1 MWTSKAAVAEGSFA
15 NWTWSLPIPF
25 ETVAVSLLTL
35 VVYHVAPWAWKF
47 LHLRAWASF
56 GLELLQRQWAFFAYM
71 RLPWRRVVVSGV
83 FPQTEGF
90 FRYRNLD
97 DESCPVTY
105 YYRFPVAD
113 GGKLMRLEPSG
124 GSGFD
129 EEFRVNWRW
138 SEPIPTSCGE
148 SALPDAKV
156 SKSMDQVLW
165 KGAFRVN
172 TSNGVYDSMGLNIAG
187 CALLCGH
194 SIKGKDFVVL
204 SGGNSKAAGVKIAV
218 SRFSVPPSYVE
229 GGATDF
235 AVARL
240 TGNEWA
246 AIGAKAL
253 SAKDIASPNAG
264 SIDIQFGRGSEGI
277 LFVSEGRLPQQAK
290 AVEKA
295 GLIFHQ
301 VSTQPGASGGALRRF
316 VGGVPKYVGFHVA
329 RPQGKFVDLTG
340 KYNVAISFDVILSYM
355 RSVGLYYDSVFAA
368 VLKAAVG
375 ESLDYDND
383 NVRDPLDFHRV
394 ARDCYEDEEL
404 WEATQDRIMAELYGD
419 RSQAYEGHVGRRF
432 RRKGGDDEPVG
443 ESLPVAVAAAT
454 VFAASLTP
462 VLESASEEEDE
473 AFVDADEEEAPSV
486 SPTPVS
492 SSARLP
498 VPPGLASPKNI
509 GESTNSCLSLST
521 VVKGTVAAAAV
532 CLPLAL
538 DLAAVK
544 KQVINGD
551 FSFAPALKSA
561 VELHGVDTIHN
572 FVMASDAFSVYRS
585 YMDVVQPQW
594 ISFGDVMPDENG
606 KAFFERIG
614 EYRVDGAKSATTPDR
629 KKKPKPMSDV
639 AKKRAAAIKALLEDL
654 GCKDDEWVTPENS
667 RANIAAS
674 MRAHAK
680 LASVD
685 SPSASAEDWEKA
697 FEAGVADFDTT
708 PLQSHAQQG
717 FEGWYKLAAT
727 LADTSSGVSARFR
740 RQNKKQWAT
749 DPELLL
755 AMIDLVQCRLVLMLL
770 HADSVDGYSPEQAVK
785 YGLKDVLLL
794 SVKQEP
800 HAPRKVQQGRYR
812 MIWISSLIDC
822 FVQKLLHKALNAR
835 DIDNYQS
842 GAKFH
847 SAAGMGHH
855 DEGIKHLC
863 SAFDAVF
870 GDEEFLLTCDASM
883 WDFTMDKQA
892 HLNHAKRRCLSC
904 DDPAVSSLIMTL
916 AHLNYKHVCENKGEI
931 WRCNKEGVNTSG
943 QSSTTADNTFSR
955 HSQAKVCG
963 ASKFVGNGDDMVAD
977 VGFDPEA
984 AKKFGTKSRDVVIQP
999 ADVVPFTSH
1008 HVDRKHCTASYDKPE
1023 KLAWNLLANC
1033 TSNDF
1038 GLRVDAMLSVV
1049 RNSPEAL
1056 SKFKAHLGT
1065 FAKGTDTCNKD
1076 LLWAI

>member
-1 MWTSKAAVAEGSFA
+1 M
-15 NWTWSLPIPF
+15 
-25 ETVAVSLLTL
+25 LTL
-35 VVYHVAPWAWKF
+35 VAFHAGPWVWKY
-47 LHLRAWASF
+47 LRFRSWVSF
-56 GLELLQRQWAFFAYM
+56 GLEVLKRQWDYFAYM
-71 RLPWRRVVVSGV
+71 SLPWRKVVVSDV

-129 EEFRVNWRW
+129 EDFRVNWRW
-138 SEPIPTSCGE
+138 SEPQPTTCGE
-148 SALPDAKV
+148 SALPDARV
-156 SKSMDQVLW
+156 SKSSDQVLW

-172 TSNGVYDSMGLNIAG
+172 TSSGVYDSMGLNIAG

-194 SIKGKDFVVL
+194 SVKGKDFVVL

-218 SRFSVPPSYVE
+218 NRFAIPTSYVE

-253 SAKDIASPNAG
+253 SSKDFSSPNAG
-264 SIDIQFGRGSEGI
+264 SIDIQYGQGSEGI

-290 AVEKA
+290 AVERA
-295 GLIFHQ
+295 GLVFHQ
-301 VSTQPGASGGALRRF
+301 VSTQPGSSGGALRRF

-340 KYNVAISFDVILSYM
+340 KYNVAVSFDIIFSYM

-368 VLKAAVG
+368 VLKAAIG

-383 NVRDPLDFHRV
+383 NVKDPLDFHRISQE
-394 ARDCYEDEEL
+394 CYEDDEL
-404 WEATQDRIMAELYGD
+404 WEATQDRIMDEIYGD
-419 RSQAYEGHVGRRF
+419 RGQAYEGHIGRRF
-432 RRKGGDDEPVG
+432 RRRGDDEPVG
-443 ESLPVAVAAAT
+443 ESLAAVN
-454 VFAASLTP
+454 
-462 VLESASEEEDE
+462 D
-473 AFVDADEEEAPSV
+473 DDNGGEEEAPAH
-486 SPTPVS
+486 P
-492 SSARLP
+492 A
-498 VPPGLASPKNI
+498 PPGLPSPE
-509 GESTNSCLSLST
+509 GDR
-521 VVKGTVAAAAV
+521 AAAAV

-538 DLAAVK
+538 DLAVVK

-561 VELHGVDTIHN
+561 VELHGVNAIHE
-572 FVMASDAFSVYRS
+572 FVLSSDAFSVYRS
-585 YMDVVQPQW
+585 YMEVVQPTW
-594 ISFGDVMPDENG
+594 LPFDDVMLDENG
-606 KAFFERIG
+606 KAFFEKVG
-614 EYRVDGAKSATTPDR
+614 EYRVDGSKSATTPDR
-629 KKKPKPMSDV
+629 KKKSKPMSDI
-639 AKKRAAAIKALLEDL
+639 AKERAAAIKALLKEL
-654 GCKDDEWVTPENS
+654 GCEDDEWVTPENS
-667 RANIAAS
+667 RANISAS
-674 MRAHAK
+674 MKAHAK

-685 SPSASAEDWEKA
+685 PPVASAADWEKA
-697 FEAGVADFDTT
+697 FEAGIADFDTT
-708 PLQSHAQQG
+708 LLKSHAQQG

-740 RQNKKQWAT
+740 RQNKRQWAT

-755 AMIDLVQCRLVLMLL
+755 AMIDLVQCRLVLMLI
-770 HADSVDGYSPEQAVK
+770 HADSVSEYTPEQAVK

-800 HAPRKVQQGRYR
+800 HAPKKAKQGRYR

-835 DIDNYQS
+835 DIDHYQS
-842 GAKFH
+842 GEKFH

-855 DEGIKHLC
+855 DEGIEHLC
-863 SAFDAVF
+863 LAFDTVF
-870 GDEEFLLTCDASM
+870 GDDEFLLTCDASM

-904 DDPAVSSLIMTL
+904 DDPAVSSLIMAL
-916 AHLNYKHVCENKGEI
+916 AHLNYKHVCENKGDI

-943 QSSTTADNTFSR
+943 QSSTTADNTFTR

-963 ASKFVGNGDDMVAD
+963 ANKFVGNGDDMVAD

-984 AKKFGTKSRDVVIQP
+984 AKKFGTKSRDVVIQL

-1049 RNSPEAL
+1049 RNSPDSL
-1056 SKFKAHLGT
+1056 SKFKKHLST
-1065 FAKGTDTCNKD
+1065 FAQGSDTCNKD

>member
-1 MWTSKAAVAEGSFA
+1 MSPSEA
-15 NWTWSLPIPF
+15 
-25 ETVAVSLLTL
+25 VAVSLLTL
-35 VVYHVAPWAWKF
+35 VAFHAGPWVWKY
-47 LHLRAWASF
+47 LRFRSWVSF
-56 GLELLQRQWAFFAYM
+56 GLEVFKRQWDFFAYM
-71 RLPWRRVVVSGV
+71 SLPWRKVVVSDV

-129 EEFRVNWRW
+129 EDFRVNWRW
-138 SEPIPTSCGE
+138 SEPQPTTCGE
-148 SALPDAKV
+148 SALPDARV
-156 SKSMDQVLW
+156 SRSLDQALW

-172 TSNGVYDSMGLNIAG
+172 TSSGVYDSMGLNIAG

-194 SIKGKDFVVL
+194 SVKGKDFVVL

-218 SRFSVPPSYVE
+218 NRFSIPSSYIE

-253 SAKDIASPNAG
+253 SSKDFASPNAG
-264 SIDIQFGRGSEGI
+264 SIDIQYGQGSEGI

-290 AVEKA
+290 AVERA
-295 GLIFHQ
+295 GLVFHQ
-301 VSTQPGASGGALRRF
+301 VSTQPGSSGGALRRF

-329 RPQGKFVDLTG
+329 RPQGKFIDLTG
-340 KYNVAISFDVILSYM
+340 KYNVAVSFDIIFSYM

-368 VLKAAVG
+368 VMKAAVG

-383 NVRDPLDFHRV
+383 NVKDPLDFHRISQE
-394 ARDCYEDEEL
+394 CYEDDEL
-404 WEATQDRIMAELYGD
+404 WEATQDRIMNELYGD
-419 RSQAYEGHVGRRF
+419 RSQAYEGHIGRRF
-432 RRKGGDDEPVG
+432 RRRGDDEPVG
-443 ESLPVAVAAAT
+443 ESLPAVA
-454 VFAASLTP
+454 
-462 VLESASEEEDE
+462 END
-473 AFVDADEEEAPSV
+473 DDNGDDEEAPANPSI
-486 SPTPVS
+486 PTS
-492 SSARLP
+492 SSDGLP
-498 VPPGLASPKNI
+498 APPGLLLPKSI
-509 GESTNSCLSLST
+509 GESTTPSLSLST

-538 DLAAVK
+538 DLAVVK

-561 VELHGVDTIHN
+561 VEQHGASAVHD
-572 FVMASDAFSVYRS
+572 FVVSSDAFSVYRS
-585 YMDVVQPQW
+585 YMDVVQPTW
-594 ISFGDVMPDENG
+594 FPFGDVMPDENG
-606 KAFFERIG
+606 KAFFEKVG
-614 EYRVDGAKSATTPDR
+614 EYRVDGNRSATTPDR
-629 KKKPKPMSDV
+629 KKKAKPMSDV
-639 AKKRAAAIKALLEDL
+639 AKERATAIKALLKDL
-654 GCKDDEWVTPENS
+654 GCEDDEWVTPENS
-667 RANIAAS
+667 RANISAS
-674 MRAHAK
+674 MKAHAK

-685 SPSASAEDWEKA
+685 PPIASAADWEKA
-697 FEAGVADFDTT
+697 FEAGCSDFDTT
-708 PLQSHAQQG
+708 LLKSHAQQG

-740 RQNKKQWAT
+740 RQNKRQWAT

-755 AMIDLVQCRLVLMLL
+755 AMIDLVQCRLVLMLI
-770 HADSVDGYSPEQAVK
+770 HADSVSGYTPEQAVK
-785 YGLKDVLLL
+785 FGLKDVLLL

-800 HAPRKVQQGRYR
+800 HAPKKAKQGRYR

-835 DIDNYQS
+835 DIDHYQS
-842 GAKFH
+842 GEKFH

-870 GDEEFLLTCDASM
+870 GDDEFLLTCDASM

-943 QSSTTADNTFSR
+943 QSSTTADNTFTR

-963 ASKFVGNGDDMVAD
+963 AKKFVGNGDDMVAD
-977 VGFDPEA
+977 VGFNPEA

-999 ADVVPFTSH
+999 AGVVPFTSH
-1008 HVDRKHCTASYDKPE
+1008 HVDRRHCTASYDKPE

-1049 RNSPEAL
+1049 RNSPDAL
-1056 SKFKAHLGT
+1056 SKFKQHLGA
-1065 FAKGTDTCNKD
+1065 FAQGTDTCNKD